1 MKSDAAAPFRPLEW
15 QVPPLNDKSLVLL
28 LTGSAGGGKSRVAAE
43 KVHAYCMKYPGS
55 TWLIMRKA
63 REWNTKSILPF
74 YNQSVVGRGRGVTF
88 LKSDGQF
95 VYDNGSIVYS
105 GGMKDDDQREAIRS
119 IGGQGG
125 LDGAWMEEGNAFS
138 REDYEE
144 VLGRLRGNAGGWRQ
158 LIISTNPGPP
168 RHWIYTDLIK
178 GNQAHVYYSKAADNP
193 NNPNEYLS
201 ILDRLTGTQRKR
213 LVEGLWVQAEGAVYD
228 TFDYATHVTE
238 RDAKDFVSWYIA
250 EDEGYTNPAVILLI
264 GEDSDGRWHVSREFY
279 KAGVLQGAIVKTTK
293 EWQKEKRTSFAA
305 VDEAAAG
312 LIADLQSAGVRA
324 VGAKGRVLDGI
335 QTIQNRLK
343 VQGDGKPRLTISA
356 ECPNLIGEFESYTWK
371 RTPAGIVRDE
381 PEKQYDH
388 ALDALRYFAVARG
401 EKAPPLPEAQIVQPS
416 KWTAEDNTGWSKR
429 Y

>member
-1 MKSDAAAPFRPLEW
+1 LTKANSTAPFRPLPW
-15 QVPPLNDKSLVLL
+15 QLDPLNDKSLVVL

-43 KVHAYCMKYPGS
+43 KVHAFCMKYPGS
-55 TWLIMRKA
+55 SWLIMRKA

-74 YNQSVVGRGRGVTF
+74 YSQSVVGRGRGVTY

-95 VYDNGSIVYS
+95 KYDNGSIVYS

-119 IGGQGG
+119 IGGSGG

-158 LIISTNPGPP
+158 LIITTNPGPP

-178 GNQAHVYYSKAADNP
+178 GEQAHVYYSKAADNP

-228 TFDYATHVTE
+228 NFDYSTHVTE
-238 RDAKDFVSWYIA
+238 RPDTDFVSWYIA
-250 EDEGYTNPAVILLI
+250 QDEGYTNPAALLLI
-264 GEDSDGRWHVSREFY
+264 GEDGDGRWHVAREFY
-279 KAGVLQGAIVKTTK
+279 QSGVLQEKIVKLSL
-293 EWQKEKRTSFAA
+293 EWQTEKQTVFVA
-305 VDEAAAG
+305 VDAAAAG
-312 LIADLQSAGVRA
+312 LIADLQNAGV
-324 VGAKGRVLDGI
+324 GAMPSKGRVLDGI
-335 QTIQNRLK
+335 QAIQNRLK
-343 VQGDGKPRLTISA
+343 VQGDKRPRLTISQS
-356 ECPNLIGEFESYTWK
+356 CTNLIGEFESYTWK

-381 PEKQYDH
+381 PEKQFDH
-388 ALDALRYFAVARG
+388 ALDALRYFAIAKG
-401 EKAPPLPEAQIVQPS
+401 DAPSWYFL
-416 KWTAEDNTGWSKR
+416 
-429 Y
+429 